1 MKTYLMLIALVLL
14 SACGRQPE
22 PQNDLRQ
29 IDQGKEQ
36 SAVADWTCDTSLDL
50 IAHMKDQWVKKTGAT
65 QGQAVVVAEVNR
77 WWKGGSQNSPS
88 CPDGGTIEYGVV
100 GKKPTCTIHEKGQ
113 QSNGG

>member
-1 MKTYLMLIALVLL
+1 MLFVSVLL
-14 SACGRQPE
+14 ISCGKQPP

-36 SAVADWTCDTSLDL
+36 SAVGNWTCDNSLNL
-50 IAHMKDQWVKKTGAT
+50 IASMKAQWAQQAGAT

-77 WWKGGSQNSPS
+77 WWKGGSKNSPS

-100 GKKPTCTIHEKGQ
+100 GKKPTCTIHGKGQ